1 MIIEAIKDIK
11 SRTGCSRVAIFKFI
25 KDKYDIGD
33 EKRAAKWLS
42 LALKKG
48 LESGLFKMA
57 RDEGKNSNKYKL
69 GENALSKPK
78 KKMDGGPK
86 KKANAKK
93 ANAPAVVKKSVA
105 SKSKEKA
112 SAKRNSIGTPK
123 IKKPIKKAAATS
135 KVKGGASGK
144 ADKATKGGKKPAAKA
159 TGTTKKASAA
169 TKKTASAAKP
179 KKAST
184 GKATAKK

>member
-1 MIIEAIKDIK
+1 MIIEAITDIK
-11 SRTGCSRVAIFKFI
+11 SRTGCSRVAIFKYI

-33 EKRAAKWLS
+33 EKRAAMYMK

-69 GENALSKPK
+69 GDNAVSKPK
-78 KKMDGGPK
+78 KADGGQK
-86 KKANAKK
+86 KKITVKK
-93 ANAPAVVKKSVA
+93 ANAPAAVKKSAA

-123 IKKPIKKAAATS
+123 IKRPMAKATATVTS
-135 KVKGGASGK
+135 KSKGGAAGK
-144 ADKATKGGKKPAAKA
+144 ADKTTKG
-159 TGTTKKASAA
+159 
-169 TKKTASAAKP
+169 
-179 KKAST
+179 
-184 GKATAKK
+184 

>member
-25 KDKYDIGD
+25 KEKYDIGD
-33 EKRAAKWLS
+33 EKRATVYLK

-48 LESGLFKMA
+48 LESGVFKMA

-69 GENALSKPK
+69 GENAISKPK
-78 KKMDGGPK
+78 KADGGQMK
-86 KKANAKK
+86 KSNGKK
-93 ANAPAVVKKSVA
+93 VNAPAVMKKSAA

-123 IKKPIKKAAATS
+123 IKKPIKKATATITS
-135 KVKGGASGK
+135 KSKGGAAGK
-144 ADKATKGGKKPAAKA
+144 
-159 TGTTKKASAA
+159 
-169 TKKTASAAKP
+169 
-179 KKAST
+179 
-184 GKATAKK
+184 

>member
-1 MIIEAIKDIK
+1 MIIEAIEDIK

-33 EKRAAKWLS
+33 EKKAAMYMK

-57 RDEGKNSNKYKL
+57 REEGKNSNKYKL
-69 GENALSKPK
+69 GENVLNKPK
-78 KKMDGGPK
+78 KADGGQK
-86 KKANAKK
+86 KKATVKKVNAS
-93 ANAPAVVKKSVA
+93 AVVKKSAA

-123 IKKPIKKAAATS
+123 IKKPIKKASATS
-135 KVKGGASGK
+135 KSKGATAGK
-144 ADKATKGGKKPAAKA
+144 ADKTSKGGKKPAA
-159 TGTTKKASAA
+159 TTKKTS
-169 TKKTASAAKP
+169 SAAKP
-179 KKAST
+179 KKST
-184 GKATAKK
+184 SVKAK

>member
-25 KDKYDIGD
+25 KEKYDIGD
-33 EKRAAKWLS
+33 EKRASMYMK

-48 LESGLFKMA
+48 LESGVFKMA

-78 KKMDGGPK
+78 KADGGQK

-93 ANAPAVVKKSVA
+93 ANAPAVVKKSAA

-123 IKKPIKKAAATS
+123 IKKPNKKALATS
-135 KVKGGASGK
+135 KSYGGTAGK
-144 ADKATKGGKKPAAKA
+144 ADKTIKGGKKPA
-159 TGTTKKASAA
+159 TKASGSS
-169 TKKTASAAKP
+169 KKVS
-179 KKAST
+179 
-184 GKATAKK
+184 

>member
-11 SRTGCSRVAIFKFI
+11 SRTGCSRVAIFKYI

-33 EKRAAKWLS
+33 EKRAAMYMK

-57 RDEGKNSNKYKL
+57 RDEGKNSHKFKL
-69 GENALSKPK
+69 GDNAVSKPK
-78 KKMDGGPK
+78 KADGGQ
-86 KKANAKK
+86 KKANVKK
-93 ANAPAVVKKSVA
+93 ANAPAVVKKSAA

-123 IKKPIKKAAATS
+123 IKKPIKKAKATATS
-135 KVKGGASGK
+135 KSKGGAAGK
-144 ADKATKGGKKPAAKA
+144 ADKTTKGGKKPAAKA
-159 TGTTKKASAA
+159 SGTA
-169 TKKTASAAKP
+169 

-184 GKATAKK
+184 TTKKTNSA